1 MDAQVVDNPEYGRY
15 ELQLDG
21 EVAGVANY
29 REESGRR
36 VFFHTEV
43 DPEFAGQG
51 LGGRL
56 VSGVLEATRER
67 GEQIVPVCPFIAG
80 YISDHPEY
88 VDVVVPEMR
97 RRFDRGST

>member
-1 MDAQVVDNPEYGRY
+1 VETSVVDNPEYGRY
-15 ELQLDG
+15 ELRLDG

-29 REESGRR
+29 REENGRL

-51 LGGRL
+51 LGGQLAR
-56 VSGVLEATRER
+56 GVLEAMRER

-80 YISDHPEY
+80 YIGEHREY
-88 VDVVVPEMR
+88 ADVVVPEMR
-97 RRFDRGST
+97 RRFEPQA